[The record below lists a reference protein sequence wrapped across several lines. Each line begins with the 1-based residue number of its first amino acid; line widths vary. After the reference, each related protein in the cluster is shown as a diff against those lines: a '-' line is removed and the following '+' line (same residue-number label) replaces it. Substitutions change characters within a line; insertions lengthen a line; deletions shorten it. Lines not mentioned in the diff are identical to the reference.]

1 MYENA
6 EKTQVRRHQAERAI
20 QLAMANRWEEAVSV
34 NRAILTLFPNDDD
47 SYNRLGKALMELG
60 RYDEAKKAYKK
71 ALGLDVTNQI
81 ARKNLARLNAL
92 IKAGKTQV
100 ETAQVDPAVFIEE
113 MGKSA
118 ITTLQQASDDAL
130 ARLNALIKAGKTQ
143 VETAQVDPAVFIEEM
158 GKSAITTLQ
167 QASDDALARL
177 NAGDA
182 LELRPKGKKLAMETT
197 KGEFIGTVEPKLAHR
212 LIKLMEGG
220 NTYTAAVTSLS
231 ENECRVIIK
240 ETYRHPSQ
248 AGRLSFPTAIA
259 AEGMR
264 PYTKGSLLRYQTQVE
279 DVERE
284 EEAVEEDAEGRGR
297 GEAWASEQVLQE
309 GDVPLYE
316 AAAAE
321 DLEDEELEE

>member
-130 ARLNALIKAGKTQ
+130 ARLNA
-143 VETAQVDPAVFIEEM
+143 
-158 GKSAITTLQ
+158 
-167 QASDDALARL
+167 
-177 NAGDA
+177 GDA

-197 KGEFIGTVEPKLAHR
+197 KGEVIGTVEPKLAHR

-248 AGRLSFPTAIA
+248 AGRLSFPTAIT

-316 AAAAE
+316 AAAAG
-321 DLEDEELEE
+321 DLEGEGGGEEAGAPPRP